1 MPPLLRNSGV
11 AFIPDRLLGSR
22 DTCRSIVTESGYN
35 IPASLL
41 VFELGE
47 RSPPAFDFTN
57 TPEPPVHGLKID
69 RKSFFVAIADGQL
82 LTATISAFPKPLTLH
97 VRVGSARTPPQR

>member
-1 MPPLLRNSGV
+1 
-11 AFIPDRLLGSR
+11 
-22 DTCRSIVTESGYN
+22 
-35 IPASLL
+35 
-41 VFELGE
+41 
-47 RSPPAFDFTN
+47 
-57 TPEPPVHGLKID
+57 VHGLKID